1 MNAARLAL
9 LDQLAAAYA
18 YHDQHVAQRG
28 ERYVNITPDTGPFLA
43 LLLQATNARA
53 ILEIGTSTGYS
64 TLWLAD
70 ASEATGGH
78 VTTLELNAERATIAR
93 ANFVR
98 ADLHERITS
107 VVAPV
112 QDWLADGSVGSFDF
126 VFLDADRSQYVALW
140 PRLLTMVKP
149 GGLLVVDNALSHP
162 EQLRSF
168 TDLVHATPGVT
179 SVTVPVGKGE
189 LLIWKELG

>member
-1 MNAARLAL
+1 MNATRRAL
-9 LDQLAAAYA
+9 LDQLAADYA
-18 YHDQHVAQRG
+18 HHDQHVAQRG

-43 LLLQATNARA
+43 LLLQATAART

-78 VTTLELNAERATIAR
+78 VTTLEINADRAAIAR
-93 ANFVR
+93 ANF
-98 ADLHERITS
+98 AHAGLDSRITQ
-107 VVAPV
+107 VLAPV
-112 QDWLADGSVGSFDF
+112 QDWLAAGPANPFDF
-126 VFLDADRSQYVALW
+126 VFLDADRSHYVALW
-140 PRLLTMVKP
+140 PQLLPLVRP
-149 GGLLVVDNALSHP
+149 GGLVVVDNTLSHA
-162 EQLRSF
+162 EQLRPF